1 MLAEEPT
8 IFRGETVCRGR
19 SWAERVAK
27 AGKGRALEI
36 DAGEQ
41 RCGNALL
48 AVAQQSPGLVCGL
61 YVARE
66 QDHARRLQSLEQGSE
81 ARRHLCAVKAD
92 DQKLADL
99 REDAHEIAPS
109 RSAVGIRGIT
119 DHNHLPLTK
128 TTIIRP
134 TILSQLPPVAAICLR
149 GDVALRL
156 AMMNCF

>member
-1 MLAEEPT
+1 MLAEEPPM
-8 IFRGETVCRGR
+8 FRCEPVCRGR
-19 SWAERVAK
+19 RWAERVAK
-27 AGKGRALEI
+27 AVNAPAFEI

-66 QDHARRLQSLEQGSE
+66 QDPARRLQSLEQGSE

-99 REDAHEIAPS
+99 REDAHEIASS
-109 RSAVGIRGIT
+109 RSAVGI
-119 DHNHLPLTK
+119 
-128 TTIIRP
+128 
-134 TILSQLPPVAAICLR
+134 Q
-149 GDVALRL
+149 
-156 AMMNCF
+156 